1 MFCLWNLSS
10 KILNLQW
17 NLTETQKILTFN
29 IVNISIKAVI
39 FNVMWWELSIRID
52 DDWQRALH
60 HCRHTVIKRSADRLS
75 VCCWWA
81 SVCPTQWTRSWTQ
94 QLKSELRVCPVH
106 RKERAAK
113 VKAPPPPPVLQ
124 GGVSTVRTFSCGCSV
139 RVVPLSLS
147 AASVQQ
153 RSQLEELRKFGKEF
167 RVRIIVFFLL
177 YIEDRNS
184 QNT

>member
-1 MFCLWNLSS
+1 MFFLWNLSS

-39 FNVMWWELSIRID
+39 FNVYVMIIEYQNRLINEKT

-75 VCCWWA
+75 VCRWWA

-113 VKAPPPPPVLQ
+113 VKAPPPRPP
-124 GGVSTVRTFSCGCSV
+124 GGLVQFVRLAAVVQCVSS
-139 RVVPLSLS
+139 LSLS
-147 AASVQQ
+147 QLPRSSRDLSWRSSAS
-153 RSQLEELRKFGKEF
+153 SAKSSGWESSFSF
-167 RVRIIVFFLL
+167 
-177 YIEDRNS
+177 Y
-184 QNT
+184 

>member
-1 MFCLWNLSS
+1 MF
-10 KILNLQW
+10 
-17 NLTETQKILTFN
+17 
-29 IVNISIKAVI
+29 
-39 FNVMWWELSIRID
+39 MWWELSIRID
-52 DDWQRALH
+52 WSMRKLMTDRELFITAGTL
-60 HCRHTVIKRSADRLS
+60 IKRSADRLS
-75 VCCWWA
+75 VCRWWA

-113 VKAPPPPPVLQ
+113 VKAPPPSS

-177 YIEDRNS
+177 DIEDRNC